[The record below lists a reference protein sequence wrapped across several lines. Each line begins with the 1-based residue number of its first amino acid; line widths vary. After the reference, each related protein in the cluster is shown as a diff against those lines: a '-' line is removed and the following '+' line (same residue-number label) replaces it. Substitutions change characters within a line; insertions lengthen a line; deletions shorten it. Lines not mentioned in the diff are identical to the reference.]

1 MELVVQL
8 VLAVAVFGVTLSG
21 GSLMWPR
28 ITSSP
33 RPQLLQE
40 VHDSVIKTPQGAAA
54 AQVLGVTDDKTVTP
68 INLGQIATNAWN
80 GIKSAAQKRAQTIV
94 MSQVTQQLNNQ
105 YQKLPKDQQKT
116 LQEIICKTATASA
129 PPVIK

>member
-8 VLAVAVFGVTLSG
+8 ALAALVFGVTLSG
-21 GSLMWPR
+21 GSLVWPR
-28 ITSSP
+28 VTSAP

-40 VHDSVIKTPQGAAA
+40 VHDTVVKTPQGALAA
-54 AQVLGVTDDKTVTP
+54 RVLGVTDDKTVQP
-68 INLGQIATNAWN
+68 INLGNLANTAWN
-80 GIKSAAQKRAQTIV
+80 GIKNAVEKRAQTVV

-116 LQEIICKTATASA
+116 LQGIICPSSPSGVVK
-129 PPVIK
+129 